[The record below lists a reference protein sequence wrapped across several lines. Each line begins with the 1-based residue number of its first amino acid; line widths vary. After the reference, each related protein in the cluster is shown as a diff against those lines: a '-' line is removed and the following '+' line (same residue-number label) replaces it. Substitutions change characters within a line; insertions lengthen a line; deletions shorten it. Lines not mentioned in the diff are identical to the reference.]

1 MSIHEINR
9 PVIATSHSTDSVS
22 TAVED
27 ISVPFPPSALK
38 RIPQQGA
45 YDIISP
51 PKEVK
56 SIDLSNLSTSLETLF
71 RSHTSKSSATLKI
84 IGLIGSMDMGCR
96 AYARSIEKQCL
107 SLGVVFE
114 RRDLCLALPDS
125 GDGGEGV
132 TFDSAKKA
140 LEENNTKK
148 GVDGLI
154 VFTPIF
160 GGEEVSR
167 LISPDSRPLFL
178 HLCWQ
183 LRLTGRTKSSG
194 I

>member
-27 ISVPFPPSALK
+27 ISVPFPPSSLK
-38 RIPQQGA
+38 QIPQQGA
-45 YDIISP
+45 YDIIPP

-71 RSHTSKSSATLKI
+71 RSHTSRTSATLKI
-84 IGLIGSMDMGCR
+84 IGLIGSMDKGCR

-107 SLGVVFE
+107 SLGVEFE
-114 RRDLCLALPDS
+114 RRDLCLASPDS
-125 GDGGEGV
+125 GDGGGAV

-140 LEENNTKK
+140 VEEINTIK

-167 LISPDSRPLFL
+167 LIPSLVPSGVRRFL
-178 HLCWQ
+178 K
-183 LRLTGRTKSSG
+183 LTGRTNSSG